1 MFEHYKSVE
10 SWFQLVVS
18 NQLKRKIDG
27 QFGYILQTGSILRY
41 LDIQMRML
49 QFARFYVKL
58 CSFYSKVLLYSS
70 TCVRVLVYTWVLE
83 YSGSQFC
90 NLDCA
95 KNADWEGWSQAGLQ
109 GQMDSLAAKHSC
121 KKYPE
126 NIQKT
131 TQFRVRW
138 HILRFAFTFKS
149 SAYIWIHCVG
159 LAKNAELKGWDKSM
173 SRIDSGDFF

>member
-1 MFEHYKSVE
+1 MLFLLKS
-10 SWFQLVVS
+10 LV
-18 NQLKRKIDG
+18 
-27 QFGYILQTGSILRY
+27 ILEY
-41 LDIQMRML
+41 L
-49 QFARFYVKL
+49 
-58 CSFYSKVLLYSS
+58 STS
-70 TCVRVLVYTWVLE
+70 TCVWVLE

-109 GQMDSLAAKHSC
+109 GQMDSLAAKHTC

-149 SAYIWIHCVG
+149 SVYIWIHCVG

-173 SRIDSGDFF
+173 ARIDSGDFFFKWCKFRFLDRRSWRTALQPSDASFTCLRGNFQDQSTDQDVKTWFGKECRIKT